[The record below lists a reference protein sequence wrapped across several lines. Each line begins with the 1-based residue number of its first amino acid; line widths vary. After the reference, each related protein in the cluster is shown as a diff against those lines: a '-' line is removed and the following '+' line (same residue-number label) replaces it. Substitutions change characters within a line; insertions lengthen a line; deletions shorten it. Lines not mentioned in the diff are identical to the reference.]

1 MVIVAVVL
9 RSADWAMQRACWKV
23 CLTGVGHE
31 DAEGFLLEPF
41 LQSLSALFSWWWA
54 VEASMGASW
63 WNLTCFVACK
73 VGERKLSD
81 WL

>member
-1 MVIVAVVL
+1 MMVIVAVVL

-41 LQSLSALFSWWWA
+41 LQSLSALFS
-54 VEASMGASW
+54 
-63 WNLTCFVACK
+63 
-73 VGERKLSD
+73 
-81 WL
+81 